1 MLQLLSKICEQALP
15 SDILTQDEIGS
26 NLSTASQWWDRLTV
40 TWLACLDLF
49 YIPLAMGHICP
60 GANYKKEQGFIPACL
75 KIWAGPACPDPIYLN
90 AIGLPRTNSPQF
102 AWQLATTNL
111 FDKIRIWTG
120 CLNPGYKRIQ
130 LTSKDWRSM
139 VCLTISY
146 FQLVKKN
153 IQIQTCSFLFL
164 LKFYWPPRINGPQIH
179 LTVGFYQLV

>member
-1 MLQLLSKICEQALP
+1 MNYYMICLSRCFHIPLATGLSVQKIIILEQCVTTALKDL

-49 YIPLAMGHICP
+49 YIPLATGHICP
-60 GANYKKEQGFIPACL
+60 EANYKKEQGFIPACL

-146 FQLVKKN
+146 FQLV
-153 IQIQTCSFLFL
+153 
-164 LKFYWPPRINGPQIH
+164 
-179 LTVGFYQLV
+179 